1 MKRIIY
7 IILPALFLV
16 LGAGK
21 DMQNINKNSNADKQK
36 MMNDLKTGLEEVK
49 KISTDKPNI
58 SEENYSVAKE
68 ISLGNEIVL
77 QDGKDIKVEQKIF
90 RLNLP
95 KREYLLLY
103 GPTFGQKIA
112 TTHDKNV
119 VWKWDTLS
127 SKYFYKI
134 SMKLDNEQ
142 NCLFI
147 TISPTQNNAQETPLT
162 ATTEAEQAAWHVTYA
177 SFNLSEDENTI
188 FFDGKNYGM
197 NNHEFRRPIVY
208 ME

>member
-177 SFNLSEDENTI
+177 SFNLIEDENTI